1 MATTDRSRA
10 LADAV
15 STVSLAR
22 DLHRYGR
29 HKAAEALFLQAIG
42 HVERTLG
49 PHDHGLAKILE
60 AYMEFLVSL
69 KREADAGPVRE
80 RLNEIQNRARPG
92 SA

>member
-1 MATTDRSRA
+1 MTATDRSTA

-29 HKAAEALFLQAIG
+29 HKAAEALFLQAIA
-42 HVERTLG
+42 HVEITLG
-49 PHDHGLAKILE
+49 PHDHGLANILE
-60 AYMEFLVSL
+60 AYAEFLVSL
-69 KREADAGPVRE
+69 RREADAVPVRE
-80 RLNEIQNRARPG
+80 RVNEIRNRARPA